1 MRPRSVTVITT
12 ILLVAAL
19 APTVAADVDPQLS
32 TPISELQAT
41 TSDPAVY
48 EITIRNNGDDD
59 MTYTLQTQQ
68 GTGCGGFTSTVDSPS
83 GSVNS
88 NGEELVDLTVQVDDT
103 AAGECETTLTITA
116 TGGTPPTP
124 QSDSLTVTTTAEDG
138 GLYSVVLTTDDLTK
152 EYDLEGDTID
162 WIVNVENNG
171 DQQAT
176 IQLAVENDSGCDSD
190 DDSVSATVNPAT
202 VSLNSGDN
210 EDVDFVITL
219 DDEGETDAGDHCFIL
234 RATVNNDPSPDQAE
248 DNLTLTGI
256 VPEIRSCEETLD
268 WTFVNLQPGQTSTEN
283 NLEVTNTGNTAWT
296 ASVQAQSSGG
306 EDISGWVS
314 FDSPTSKLLAE
325 PGNNGDSF
333 TFGFDITPDSSVESG
348 SSVDIRIMAKA
359 GSSVGCEA
367 IVTVKVGQIHAGDIS
382 LNTGTISNV
391 EPGSQPQVTISLE
404 NTGNGA
410 DTFTLNTDPLPPG
423 WSVSFSPPS
432 HSLNAA
438 QTSNNEATSTAVI
451 TVPDDAL
458 AGSTSIKF
466 KISGGGGPDSLD
478 SATLTVNVN
487 QRHEVELEFTST
499 SQNGRTDQIVRFPF
513 VVTNHGNVEDTIK
526 LQVCDPG
533 DQTGCNAPEWGA
545 SYSDPNGN
553 GINQVSLEPGQSRNL
568 YLDVNVEGEEN
579 ADSARILARAA
590 VFGADADAKETV
602 TVTVSN
608 YNYSFEISPLE
619 PGIMPDQIDLTLP
632 PGGETTV
639 SFYVDNTGDYPAGD
653 NLEVEITGLEALVI
667 RTVSIQGN
675 TITAPVP
682 VGAGERIQVDV
693 RLEVVQGSA
702 NGLNGLMQISTF
714 STLNPNEASTID
726 IAVEIRTIHDL
737 RITME
742 EATKQTTTY
751 PDKGEY
757 TFFVTNNGNVVE
769 DVVVIPT
776 ESLRGWSVD
785 ILPDNFDL
793 EPGQTMEIRVNTL
806 PPADLISDDEYR
818 FTIVVQPKGLP
829 AAGQPLD
836 LVTVTNLPAG
846 FLSLSDTTE
855 QILIISLIGIGVL
868 TITVLAF
875 RSRRENQRILEAL
888 SDERKL

>member
-1 MRPRSVTVITT
+1 MRPRSVTAVAT
-12 ILLVAAL
+12 LLLLAAI

-32 TPISELQAT
+32 TPTLELQAT

-48 EITIRNNGDDD
+48 KITIRNNGDDD
-59 MTYTLQTQQ
+59 MTYSLQTQQ
-68 GTGCGGFTSTVDSPS
+68 GAGCSGFTSSVDSPT

-88 NGEELVDLTVQVDDT
+88 NDEELVDLEVQVNDQ
-103 AAGECETTLTITA
+103 ASGECETTLTITA
-116 TGGTPPTP
+116 TGGTNPTP

-152 EYDLEGDTID
+152 EYDLDGDTID
-162 WIVNVENNG
+162 WVVNVENNG

-176 IQLAVENDSGCDSD
+176 VQLEVENDSGCDSD
-190 DDSVSATVNPAT
+190 DDSVSAAVDPAT
-202 VSLNSGDN
+202 VTLNSGSN
-210 EDVDFVITL
+210 QDVDFAITL
-219 DDEGETDAGDHCFIL
+219 DDEGETEAGDHCFIL
-234 RATVNNDPSPDQAE
+234 RATVSNDPSQTAE
-248 DNLTLTGI
+248 DNLTLTGV

-268 WTFVNLQPGQTSTEN
+268 WTFVNLQPGQTSTQN
-283 NLEVTNTGNTAWT
+283 NLVVRNTGNTAWT
-296 ASVQAQSSGG
+296 AAVQAQSSGG
-306 EDISGWVS
+306 QDITGWVS

-333 TFGFDITPDSSVESG
+333 SFGFDITPDSSVESG

-359 GSSVGCEA
+359 GSSIGCEA
-367 IVTVKVGQIHAGDIS
+367 IVTVRVGQIHDADMS

-391 EPGSQPQVTISLE
+391 EPGSQPQVTIFLE

-438 QTSNNEATSTAVI
+438 QTSNNDATSTAVI

-458 AGSTSIKF
+458 AGSTSIIF
-466 KISGGGGPDSLD
+466 KVSGDGGPETLD
-478 SATLTVNVN
+478 SVSLTINVN
-487 QRHEVELEFTST
+487 QRHEVDLEFTST

-513 VVTNHGNVEDTIK
+513 VVTNLGNVEDTIK
-526 LQVCDPG
+526 LQACDPD
-533 DQTGCNAPEWGA
+533 DQTGCNPPEWSA
-545 SYSDPNGN
+545 SYSDSNGN
-553 GINQVSLEPGQSRNL
+553 GVNQVSLGPGQSRSL
-568 YLDVNVEGEEN
+568 YLDVNVQGEEN

-590 VFGADADAKETV
+590 VFGANADADEIV

-619 PGIMPDQIDLTLP
+619 PGLMPDQIDLTMP

-653 NLEVEITGLEALVI
+653 DLEIEILGLEALVI
-667 RTVSIQGN
+667 RTVTIQGN
-675 TITAPVP
+675 SITAPVP

-702 NGLNGLMQISTF
+702 NGLNGLMQINAF
-714 STLNPNEASTID
+714 STLNPNEVSSID

-742 EATKQTTTY
+742 EPTKQTTTY

-757 TFFVTNNGNVVE
+757 TFFVTNHGNVVE

-785 ILPDNFDL
+785 ILPDDFEL
-793 EPGQTMEIRVNTL
+793 EPGQTMEIKVNTL
-806 PPADLISDDEYR
+806 PPANLISDDEYR

-829 AAGQPLD
+829 AAGEPLD
-836 LVTVTNLPAG
+836 LITETNLPAG

-855 QILIISLIGIGVL
+855 QILIVSVIGIGVL
-868 TITVLAF
+868 TIVILTF

-888 SDERKL
+888 GDERGL

>member
-1 MRPRSVTVITT
+1 MRPRSVTAVAT
-12 ILLVAAL
+12 LLLLAAI

-32 TPISELQAT
+32 TPTLELQAT

-48 EITIRNNGDDD
+48 KITVRNNGDDD
-59 MTYTLQTQQ
+59 MTYSLQTQQ
-68 GTGCGGFTSTVDSPS
+68 GAGCSGFTSSVDSPT

-88 NGEELVDLTVQVDDT
+88 NDEEIVDLEVQVNDQ
-103 AAGECETTLTITA
+103 ASGECETTLTITA
-116 TGGTPPTP
+116 TGGTNPTP

-152 EYDLEGDTID
+152 EYDLDGDTID
-162 WIVNVENNG
+162 WVVNVENNG

-176 IQLAVENDSGCDSD
+176 VQLEVENDSGCDSD
-190 DDSVSATVNPAT
+190 DDSVSAAVDPAT
-202 VSLNSGDN
+202 VTLNSGSN
-210 EDVDFVITL
+210 QDVDFAITL
-219 DDEGETDAGDHCFIL
+219 DDEGETEAGDHCFIL
-234 RATVNNDPSPDQAE
+234 RATVTNDPSQTAE

-268 WTFVNLQPGQTSTEN
+268 WTFVNLQPGQTSTQN
-283 NLEVTNTGNTAWT
+283 NLVVRNTGNTAWT
-296 ASVQAQSSGG
+296 AAVQAQSSGG
-306 EDISGWVS
+306 QDITGWVS

-333 TFGFDITPDSSVESG
+333 SFGFDITPDSSVESG

-359 GSSVGCEA
+359 GSSIGCEA
-367 IVTVKVGQIHAGDIS
+367 IVTVRVGQIHDADMS

-391 EPGSQPQVTISLE
+391 EPGSQPQVTIFLE

-438 QTSNNEATSTAVI
+438 QTSNNDATSTAVI

-458 AGSTSIKF
+458 AGSTSIIF
-466 KISGGGGPDSLD
+466 KVSGDGGPETLD
-478 SATLTVNVN
+478 SVSLTINVN
-487 QRHEVELEFTST
+487 QRHEVDLEFTST

-513 VVTNHGNVEDTIK
+513 VVTNLGNVEDTIK
-526 LQVCDPG
+526 LQACDPD
-533 DQTGCNAPEWGA
+533 DQTGCNPPEWSA
-545 SYSDPNGN
+545 SYSDSNGN
-553 GINQVSLEPGQSRNL
+553 GVNQVSLGPGQSRSL
-568 YLDVNVEGEEN
+568 YLDVNVQGEEN

-590 VFGADADAKETV
+590 VFGANADADETV

-619 PGIMPDQIDLTLP
+619 PGLMPDQIDLTMP

-653 NLEVEITGLEALVI
+653 DLEIEILGLEALVI
-667 RTVSIQGN
+667 RTVTTQGN
-675 TITAPVP
+675 SITAPVP

-702 NGLNGLMQISTF
+702 NGLNGLMQINAF
-714 STLNPNEASTID
+714 STLNPNEVSSID

-742 EATKQTTTY
+742 EPTKQTTTY

-757 TFFVTNNGNVVE
+757 TFFVTNHGNVVE

-785 ILPDNFDL
+785 ILPDDFEL
-793 EPGQTMEIRVNTL
+793 EPGQTMEIKVNTL
-806 PPADLISDDEYR
+806 PPANLISDDEYR

-829 AAGQPLD
+829 AAGEPLD
-836 LVTVTNLPAG
+836 LITETNLPAG

-855 QILIISLIGIGVL
+855 QILIVSVIGIGVL
-868 TITVLAF
+868 TIAILTF

-888 SDERKL
+888 GDERGL

>member
-1 MRPRSVTVITT
+1 MRPRSVTAVAT
-12 ILLVAAL
+12 LLLLAAI

-32 TPISELQAT
+32 TPTLELQAT

-48 EITIRNNGDDD
+48 KITVRNNGDDD
-59 MTYTLQTQQ
+59 MTYSLQTQQ
-68 GTGCGGFTSTVDSPS
+68 GAGCSGFTSSVDSPT

-88 NGEELVDLTVQVDDT
+88 NDEELVDLEVQVNDQ
-103 AAGECETTLTITA
+103 ASGECETTLTITA
-116 TGGTPPTP
+116 TGGTNPTP

-152 EYDLEGDTID
+152 EYDLDGDTID
-162 WIVNVENNG
+162 WVVNVENNG

-176 IQLAVENDSGCDSD
+176 VQLEVENDSGCDSD
-190 DDSVSATVNPAT
+190 DDSVSAAVDPAT
-202 VSLNSGDN
+202 VTLNSGSN
-210 EDVDFVITL
+210 QDVDFAITL
-219 DDEGETDAGDHCFIL
+219 DDEGETEAGDHCFIL
-234 RATVNNDPSPDQAE
+234 RATVSNDPSQTAE
-248 DNLTLTGI
+248 DNLTLTGV

-268 WTFVNLQPGQTSTEN
+268 WTFVNLQPGQTSTQN
-283 NLEVTNTGNTAWT
+283 NLVVRNTGNTAWT
-296 ASVQAQSSGG
+296 AAVQAQSSGG
-306 EDISGWVS
+306 QDITGWVS

-333 TFGFDITPDSSVESG
+333 SFGFDITPDSSVESG

-359 GSSVGCEA
+359 GSSIGCEA
-367 IVTVKVGQIHAGDIS
+367 IVTVRVGQIHDADMS

-391 EPGSQPQVTISLE
+391 EPGSQPQVTIFLE

-438 QTSNNEATSTAVI
+438 QTSNNDATSTAVI

-458 AGSTSIKF
+458 AGSTSIIF
-466 KISGGGGPDSLD
+466 KVSGDGGPETLD
-478 SATLTVNVN
+478 SVSLTINVN
-487 QRHEVELEFTST
+487 QRHEVDLEFTST

-513 VVTNHGNVEDTIK
+513 VVSNLGNVEDTIK
-526 LQVCDPG
+526 LQACDPD
-533 DQTGCNAPEWGA
+533 DQTGCNPPEWSA
-545 SYSDPNGN
+545 SYSDSNGN
-553 GINQVSLEPGQSRNL
+553 GVNQVSLGPGQSRSL
-568 YLDVNVEGEEN
+568 YLDVNVQGEEN

-590 VFGADADAKETV
+590 VFGANADADETV

-619 PGIMPDQIDLTLP
+619 PGLMPDQIDLTMP

-653 NLEVEITGLEALVI
+653 DLEIEILGLEALVI
-667 RTVSIQGN
+667 RTVTTQGN
-675 TITAPVP
+675 SITAPVP

-702 NGLNGLMQISTF
+702 NGLNGLMQINAF
-714 STLNPNEASTID
+714 STLNPNEVSSID

-742 EATKQTTTY
+742 EPTKQTTTY

-757 TFFVTNNGNVVE
+757 TFFVTNHGNVVE

-785 ILPDNFDL
+785 ILPDDFEL
-793 EPGQTMEIRVNTL
+793 EPGQTMEIKVNTL
-806 PPADLISDDEYR
+806 PPANLISDDEYR

-829 AAGQPLD
+829 AAGEPLD
-836 LVTVTNLPAG
+836 LITETNLPAG
-846 FLSLSDTTE
+846 FLSLSDTAE
-855 QILIISLIGIGVL
+855 QILIVSVIGIGVL
-868 TITVLAF
+868 TIAILTF

-888 SDERKL
+888 GDERGL

>member
-1 MRPRSVTVITT
+1 MRPRSVTAVAT
-12 ILLVAAL
+12 LLLLAAI

-32 TPISELQAT
+32 TPTLELQAT

-48 EITIRNNGDDD
+48 KITIRNNGDDD
-59 MTYTLQTQQ
+59 MTYSLQTQQ
-68 GTGCGGFTSTVDSPS
+68 GAGCSGFTSSVDSPT

-88 NGEELVDLTVQVDDT
+88 NDEELVDLEVQVNDQ
-103 AAGECETTLTITA
+103 ASGECETTLTITA
-116 TGGTPPTP
+116 TGGTNPTP

-152 EYDLEGDTID
+152 EYDLDGDTID
-162 WIVNVENNG
+162 WVVNVENNG

-176 IQLAVENDSGCDSD
+176 VQLEVENDSGCDSD
-190 DDSVSATVNPAT
+190 DDSVSAAVDPAT
-202 VSLNSGDN
+202 VTLNSGSN
-210 EDVDFVITL
+210 QDVDFAITL
-219 DDEGETDAGDHCFIL
+219 DDEGETEAGDHCFIL
-234 RATVNNDPSPDQAE
+234 RATVSNDPSQTAE
-248 DNLTLTGI
+248 DNLTLTGV

-268 WTFVNLQPGQTSTEN
+268 WTFVNLQPGQTSTQN
-283 NLEVTNTGNTAWT
+283 NLVVRNTGNTAWT
-296 ASVQAQSSGG
+296 AAVQAQSSGG
-306 EDISGWVS
+306 QDITGWVS

-333 TFGFDITPDSSVESG
+333 SFGFDITPDSSVESG

-359 GSSVGCEA
+359 GSSIGCEA
-367 IVTVKVGQIHAGDIS
+367 IVTVRVGQIHDADMS

-391 EPGSQPQVTISLE
+391 EPGSQPQVTIFLE

-438 QTSNNEATSTAVI
+438 QTSNNDATSTVVI

-458 AGSTSIKF
+458 AGSTSIIF
-466 KISGGGGPDSLD
+466 KVSGDGGPETLD
-478 SATLTVNVN
+478 SVSLTINVN
-487 QRHEVELEFTST
+487 QRHEVDLEFTST

-513 VVTNHGNVEDTIK
+513 VVTNLGNVEDTIK
-526 LQVCDPG
+526 LQACDPD
-533 DQTGCNAPEWGA
+533 DQTGCNPPEWSA
-545 SYSDPNGN
+545 SYSDSNGN
-553 GINQVSLEPGQSRNL
+553 GVNQVSLGPGQSRSL
-568 YLDVNVEGEEN
+568 YLDVNVQGEEN

-590 VFGADADAKETV
+590 VFGANADADETV

-619 PGIMPDQIDLTLP
+619 PGLMPDQIDLTMP

-653 NLEVEITGLEALVI
+653 DLEIEILGLEALVI
-667 RTVSIQGN
+667 RTVTIQGN
-675 TITAPVP
+675 SITAPVP

-702 NGLNGLMQISTF
+702 NGLNGLMQINAF
-714 STLNPNEASTID
+714 STLNPNEVSSID

-742 EATKQTTTY
+742 EPTKQTTTY

-757 TFFVTNNGNVVE
+757 TFFVTNHGNVVE

-785 ILPDNFDL
+785 ILPDDFEL
-793 EPGQTMEIRVNTL
+793 EPGQTMEIKVNTL
-806 PPADLISDDEYR
+806 PPANLISDDEYR

-829 AAGQPLD
+829 AAGEPLD
-836 LVTVTNLPAG
+836 LITETNLPAG
-846 FLSLSDTTE
+846 FLSLSDTAE
-855 QILIISLIGIGVL
+855 QILIVSVIGIGVL
-868 TITVLAF
+868 TIAILTF

-888 SDERKL
+888 GDERGL

>member
-1 MRPRSVTVITT
+1 MRPRSVTAVAT
-12 ILLVAAL
+12 LLLLAAI

-32 TPISELQAT
+32 TPTLELQAT

-48 EITIRNNGDDD
+48 KITIRNNGDDD
-59 MTYTLQTQQ
+59 MTYSLQTQQ
-68 GTGCGGFTSTVDSPS
+68 GAGCSGFTSSVDSPT

-88 NGEELVDLTVQVDDT
+88 NDEELVDLEVQVNDQ
-103 AAGECETTLTITA
+103 ASGECETTLTITA
-116 TGGTPPTP
+116 TGGTNPTP

-152 EYDLEGDTID
+152 EYDLDGDTID
-162 WIVNVENNG
+162 WVVNVENNG

-176 IQLAVENDSGCDSD
+176 VQLEVENDSGCDSD
-190 DDSVSATVNPAT
+190 DDSVSAAVDPAT
-202 VSLNSGDN
+202 VTLNSGSN
-210 EDVDFVITL
+210 QDVDFAITL
-219 DDEGETDAGDHCFIL
+219 DDEGETEAGDHCFIL
-234 RATVNNDPSPDQAE
+234 RATVSNDPSQTAE
-248 DNLTLTGI
+248 DNLTLTGV

-268 WTFVNLQPGQTSTEN
+268 WTFVNLQPGQTSTQN
-283 NLEVTNTGNTAWT
+283 NLVVRNTGNTAWT
-296 ASVQAQSSGG
+296 AAVQAQSSGG
-306 EDISGWVS
+306 QDITGWVS

-333 TFGFDITPDSSVESG
+333 SFGFDITPDSSVESG

-359 GSSVGCEA
+359 GSSIGCEA
-367 IVTVKVGQIHAGDIS
+367 IVTVRVGQIHDADMS

-391 EPGSQPQVTISLE
+391 EPGSQPQVTIFLE

-410 DTFTLNTDPLPPG
+410 DTFTLNTDPLPSG

-438 QTSNNEATSTAVI
+438 QTSNNDATSTAVI

-458 AGSTSIKF
+458 AGSTSIIF
-466 KISGGGGPDSLD
+466 KVSGDGGPETLD
-478 SATLTVNVN
+478 SVSLTINVN
-487 QRHEVELEFTST
+487 QRHEVDLEFTST

-513 VVTNHGNVEDTIK
+513 VVTNLGNVEDTIK
-526 LQVCDPG
+526 LQACDPD
-533 DQTGCNAPEWGA
+533 DQTGCNPPEWSA
-545 SYSDPNGN
+545 SYSDSNGN
-553 GINQVSLEPGQSRNL
+553 GVNQVSLGPGQSRSL
-568 YLDVNVEGEEN
+568 YLDVNVQGEEN

-590 VFGADADAKETV
+590 VFGANADADETV

-619 PGIMPDQIDLTLP
+619 PGLMPDQIDLTMP

-653 NLEVEITGLEALVI
+653 DLEIEILGLEALVI
-667 RTVSIQGN
+667 RTVTIQGN
-675 TITAPVP
+675 SITAPVP

-702 NGLNGLMQISTF
+702 NGLNGLMQINAF
-714 STLNPNEASTID
+714 STLNPNEVSSID

-742 EATKQTTTY
+742 EPTKQTTTY

-757 TFFVTNNGNVVE
+757 TFFVTNHGNVVE

-785 ILPDNFDL
+785 ILPDDFEL
-793 EPGQTMEIRVNTL
+793 EPGQTMEIKVNTL
-806 PPADLISDDEYR
+806 PPANLISDDEYR

-829 AAGQPLD
+829 AAGEPLD
-836 LVTVTNLPAG
+836 LITETNLPAG
-846 FLSLSDTTE
+846 FLSLSDTAE
-855 QILIISLIGIGVL
+855 QILIVSVIGIGVL
-868 TITVLAF
+868 TIAILTF

-888 SDERKL
+888 GDERRL

>member
-1 MRPRSVTVITT
+1 MRPRSVTAVAT
-12 ILLVAAL
+12 LLLLAAI

-32 TPISELQAT
+32 TPTLELQAT

-48 EITIRNNGDDD
+48 KITIRNNGDDD
-59 MTYTLQTQQ
+59 MTYSLQTQQ
-68 GTGCGGFTSTVDSPS
+68 GAGCSGFTSSVDSPT

-88 NGEELVDLTVQVDDT
+88 NDEELVDLEVQVNDQ
-103 AAGECETTLTITA
+103 ASGECETTLTITA
-116 TGGTPPTP
+116 TGGTNPTP

-152 EYDLEGDTID
+152 EYDLDGDTID
-162 WIVNVENNG
+162 WVVNVENNG

-176 IQLAVENDSGCDSD
+176 VQLEVENDSGCDSD
-190 DDSVSATVNPAT
+190 DDSVSAAVDPAT
-202 VSLNSGDN
+202 VTLNSGSN
-210 EDVDFVITL
+210 QDVDFAITL
-219 DDEGETDAGDHCFIL
+219 DDEGETEAGDHCFIL
-234 RATVNNDPSPDQAE
+234 RATVSNDPSQTAE
-248 DNLTLTGI
+248 DNLTLTGV

-268 WTFVNLQPGQTSTEN
+268 WTFVNLQPGQTSTQN
-283 NLEVTNTGNTAWT
+283 NLVVRNTGNTAWT
-296 ASVQAQSSGG
+296 AAVQAQSSGG
-306 EDISGWVS
+306 QDITGWVS

-333 TFGFDITPDSSVESG
+333 SFGFDITPDSSVESG

-359 GSSVGCEA
+359 GSSIGCEA
-367 IVTVKVGQIHAGDIS
+367 IVTVRVGQIHDADMS

-391 EPGSQPQVTISLE
+391 EPGSQPQVTIFLE

-438 QTSNNEATSTAVI
+438 QTSNNDATSTAVI

-458 AGSTSIKF
+458 AGSTSIIF
-466 KISGGGGPDSLD
+466 KVSGDGGPETLD
-478 SATLTVNVN
+478 SVSLTINVN
-487 QRHEVELEFTST
+487 QRHEVDLEFTST

-513 VVTNHGNVEDTIK
+513 VVTNLGNVEDTIK
-526 LQVCDPG
+526 LQACDPD
-533 DQTGCNAPEWGA
+533 DQTGCNPPEWSA
-545 SYSDPNGN
+545 SYSDSNGN
-553 GINQVSLEPGQSRNL
+553 GVNQVSLGPGQSRSL
-568 YLDVNVEGEEN
+568 YLDVNVQGEEN

-590 VFGADADAKETV
+590 VFGANADADETV

-619 PGIMPDQIDLTLP
+619 PGLMPDQIDLTMP

-653 NLEVEITGLEALVI
+653 DLEIEILGLEALVI
-667 RTVSIQGN
+667 RTVTIQGN
-675 TITAPVP
+675 SITAPVP

-702 NGLNGLMQISTF
+702 NGLNGLMQINAF
-714 STLNPNEASTID
+714 STLNPNEVSSID

-742 EATKQTTTY
+742 EPTKQTTTD

-757 TFFVTNNGNVVE
+757 TFFVTNHGNVVE

-785 ILPDNFDL
+785 ILPDDFEL
-793 EPGQTMEIRVNTL
+793 EPGQTMEIKVNTL
-806 PPADLISDDEYR
+806 PPANLISDDEYR

-829 AAGQPLD
+829 AAGEPLD
-836 LVTVTNLPAG
+836 LITETNLPAG
-846 FLSLSDTTE
+846 FLSLSDTAE
-855 QILIISLIGIGVL
+855 QILIVSVIGIGVL
-868 TITVLAF
+868 TIAILTF

-888 SDERKL
+888 GDERGL

>member
-1 MRPRSVTVITT
+1 MRPRSVTAVAT
-12 ILLVAAL
+12 LLLLAAI

-32 TPISELQAT
+32 TPTLELQAT

-48 EITIRNNGDDD
+48 KITIRNNGDDD
-59 MTYTLQTQQ
+59 MTYSLQTQQ
-68 GTGCGGFTSTVDSPS
+68 GAGCSGFTSSVDSPT

-88 NGEELVDLTVQVDDT
+88 NDEELVDLEVQVNDQ
-103 AAGECETTLTITA
+103 ASGECETTLTITA
-116 TGGTPPTP
+116 TGGTNPTP

-152 EYDLEGDTID
+152 EYDLDGDTID
-162 WIVNVENNG
+162 WVVNVENNG

-176 IQLAVENDSGCDSD
+176 VQLEVENDSGCDSD
-190 DDSVSATVNPAT
+190 DDSVSAAVDPAT
-202 VSLNSGDN
+202 VTLNSGSN
-210 EDVDFVITL
+210 QDVDFAITL
-219 DDEGETDAGDHCFIL
+219 DDEGETEAGDHCFIL
-234 RATVNNDPSPDQAE
+234 RATVSNDPSQTAE
-248 DNLTLTGI
+248 DNLTLTGV

-268 WTFVNLQPGQTSTEN
+268 WTFVNLQPGQTSTQN
-283 NLEVTNTGNTAWT
+283 NLVVRNTGNTAWT
-296 ASVQAQSSGG
+296 AAVQAQSSGG
-306 EDISGWVS
+306 QDITGWVS

-333 TFGFDITPDSSVESG
+333 SFGFDITPDSSVESG

-359 GSSVGCEA
+359 GSSIGCEA
-367 IVTVKVGQIHAGDIS
+367 IVTVRVGQIHDADMS

-391 EPGSQPQVTISLE
+391 EPGSQPQVTIFLE

-438 QTSNNEATSTAVI
+438 QTSNNDATSTAVI

-458 AGSTSIKF
+458 AGSTSIIF
-466 KISGGGGPDSLD
+466 KVSGDGGPETLD
-478 SATLTVNVN
+478 SVSLTINVN
-487 QRHEVELEFTST
+487 QRHEVDLEFTST

-513 VVTNHGNVEDTIK
+513 VVTNLGNVEDTIK
-526 LQVCDPG
+526 LQACDPD
-533 DQTGCNAPEWGA
+533 DQTGCNPPEWSA
-545 SYSDPNGN
+545 SYSDSNGN
-553 GINQVSLEPGQSRNL
+553 GVNQVSLGPGQSRSL
-568 YLDVNVEGEEN
+568 YLDVNVQGEEN

-590 VFGADADAKETV
+590 VFGANADADETV

-619 PGIMPDQIDLTLP
+619 PGLMPDQIDLTMP

-653 NLEVEITGLEALVI
+653 DLEIEILGLEALVI
-667 RTVSIQGN
+667 RTVTIQGN
-675 TITAPVP
+675 SITAPVP

-702 NGLNGLMQISTF
+702 NGLNGLMQINAF
-714 STLNPNEASTID
+714 STLNPNEVSSID
-726 IAVEIRTIHDL
+726 VAVEIRTIHDL

-742 EATKQTTTY
+742 EPTKQTTTY

-757 TFFVTNNGNVVE
+757 TFFVTNHGNVVE

-785 ILPDNFDL
+785 ILPDDFEL
-793 EPGQTMEIRVNTL
+793 EPGQTMEIKVNTL
-806 PPADLISDDEYR
+806 PPANLISDDEYR

-829 AAGQPLD
+829 AAGEPLD
-836 LVTVTNLPAG
+836 LITETNLPAG
-846 FLSLSDTTE
+846 FLSLSDTAE
-855 QILIISLIGIGVL
+855 QILIVSVIGIGVL
-868 TITVLAF
+868 TIAILTF

-888 SDERKL
+888 GDERGL

>member
-1 MRPRSVTVITT
+1 MRPRSVTAVAT
-12 ILLVAAL
+12 LLLLAAI

-32 TPISELQAT
+32 TPTLELQAT

-48 EITIRNNGDDD
+48 KITIRNNGDDD
-59 MTYTLQTQQ
+59 MTYSLQTQQ
-68 GTGCGGFTSTVDSPS
+68 GAGCSGFTSSVDSPT

-88 NGEELVDLTVQVDDT
+88 NDEELVDLEVQVNDQ
-103 AAGECETTLTITA
+103 ASGECETTLTITA
-116 TGGTPPTP
+116 TGGTNPTP

-152 EYDLEGDTID
+152 EYDLDGDTID
-162 WIVNVENNG
+162 WVVNVENNG

-176 IQLAVENDSGCDSD
+176 VQLEVENDSGCDSD
-190 DDSVSATVNPAT
+190 DDSVSAAVDPAT
-202 VSLNSGDN
+202 VTLNSGSN
-210 EDVDFVITL
+210 QDVDFAITL
-219 DDEGETDAGDHCFIL
+219 DDEGETEAGDHCFIL
-234 RATVNNDPSPDQAE
+234 RATVSNDPSQTAE
-248 DNLTLTGI
+248 DNLTLTGV

-268 WTFVNLQPGQTSTEN
+268 WTFVNLQPGQTSTQN
-283 NLEVTNTGNTAWT
+283 NLVVRNTGNTAWT
-296 ASVQAQSSGG
+296 AAVQAQSSGG
-306 EDISGWVS
+306 QDITGWVS

-333 TFGFDITPDSSVESG
+333 SFGFDITPDSSVESG

-359 GSSVGCEA
+359 GSSIGCEA
-367 IVTVKVGQIHAGDIS
+367 IVTVRVGQIHDADMS

-391 EPGSQPQVTISLE
+391 EPGSQPQVTIFLE

-438 QTSNNEATSTAVI
+438 QTSNNDATSTAVI

-458 AGSTSIKF
+458 AGSTSIIF
-466 KISGGGGPDSLD
+466 KVSGDGGPETLD
-478 SATLTVNVN
+478 SVSLTINVN
-487 QRHEVELEFTST
+487 QRHEVDLEFTST

-513 VVTNHGNVEDTIK
+513 VVTNLGNVEDTIK
-526 LQVCDPG
+526 LQACDPD
-533 DQTGCNAPEWGA
+533 DQTGCNPPEWSA
-545 SYSDPNGN
+545 SYSDSNGN
-553 GINQVSLEPGQSRNL
+553 GVNQVSLGPGQSRSL
-568 YLDVNVEGEEN
+568 YLDVNVQGEEN

-590 VFGADADAKETV
+590 VFGANADADETL

-619 PGIMPDQIDLTLP
+619 PGLMPDQIDLTMP

-653 NLEVEITGLEALVI
+653 DLEIEILGLEALVI
-667 RTVSIQGN
+667 RTVTIQGN
-675 TITAPVP
+675 SITAPVP

-702 NGLNGLMQISTF
+702 NGLNGLMQINAF
-714 STLNPNEASTID
+714 STLNPNEVSSID
-726 IAVEIRTIHDL
+726 VAVEIRTIHDL

-742 EATKQTTTY
+742 EPTKQTTTY

-757 TFFVTNNGNVVE
+757 TFFVTNHGNVVE

-785 ILPDNFDL
+785 ILPDDFEL
-793 EPGQTMEIRVNTL
+793 EPGQTMEIKVNTL
-806 PPADLISDDEYR
+806 PPANLISDDEYR

-829 AAGQPLD
+829 AAGEPLD
-836 LVTVTNLPAG
+836 LITETNLPAG
-846 FLSLSDTTE
+846 FLSLSDTAE
-855 QILIISLIGIGVL
+855 QILIVSVIGIGVL
-868 TITVLAF
+868 TIAILTF

-888 SDERKL
+888 GDERGL

>member
-1 MRPRSVTVITT
+1 MRPRSVTAVAT
-12 ILLVAAL
+12 LLLLAAI

-32 TPISELQAT
+32 TPTLELQAT

-48 EITIRNNGDDD
+48 KITIRNNGDDD
-59 MTYTLQTQQ
+59 MTYSLQTQQ
-68 GTGCGGFTSTVDSPS
+68 GAGCSGFTSSVDSPT

-88 NGEELVDLTVQVDDT
+88 NDEELVDLEVQVNDQ
-103 AAGECETTLTITA
+103 ASGECETTLTITA
-116 TGGTPPTP
+116 TGGTNPTP

-152 EYDLEGDTID
+152 EYDLDGDTID
-162 WIVNVENNG
+162 WVVNVENNG

-176 IQLAVENDSGCDSD
+176 VQLEVENDSGCDSD
-190 DDSVSATVNPAT
+190 DDSVSAAVDPAT
-202 VSLNSGDN
+202 VTLNSGSN
-210 EDVDFVITL
+210 QDVDFAITL
-219 DDEGETDAGDHCFIL
+219 DDEGETEAGDHCFIL
-234 RATVNNDPSPDQAE
+234 RATVSNDPSQTAE
-248 DNLTLTGI
+248 DNLTLTGV

-268 WTFVNLQPGQTSTEN
+268 WTFVNLQPGQTSTQN
-283 NLEVTNTGNTAWT
+283 NLVVRNTGNTAWT
-296 ASVQAQSSGG
+296 AAVQAQSSGG
-306 EDISGWVS
+306 QDITGWVS

-333 TFGFDITPDSSVESG
+333 SFGFDITPDSSVESG

-359 GSSVGCEA
+359 GSSIGCEA
-367 IVTVKVGQIHAGDIS
+367 IVTVRVGQIHDADMS

-391 EPGSQPQVTISLE
+391 EPGSQPQVTIFLE

-438 QTSNNEATSTAVI
+438 QTSNNDATSTAVI

-458 AGSTSIKF
+458 AGSTSIIF
-466 KISGGGGPDSLD
+466 KVSGDGGPETLD
-478 SATLTVNVN
+478 SVSLTINVN
-487 QRHEVELEFTST
+487 QRHEVDLEFTST

-513 VVTNHGNVEDTIK
+513 VVTNLGNVEDTIK
-526 LQVCDPG
+526 LQACDPD
-533 DQTGCNAPEWGA
+533 DQTGCNPPEWSA
-545 SYSDPNGN
+545 SYSDSNGN
-553 GINQVSLEPGQSRNL
+553 GVNQVSLGPGQSRSL
-568 YLDVNVEGEEN
+568 YLDVNVQGEEN

-590 VFGADADAKETV
+590 VFGANADADETV

-619 PGIMPDQIDLTLP
+619 PGLMPDQIDLTMP

-653 NLEVEITGLEALVI
+653 DLEIEILGLEALVI
-667 RTVSIQGN
+667 RTVTIQGN
-675 TITAPVP
+675 SITAPVP

-702 NGLNGLMQISTF
+702 NGLNGLMQINAF
-714 STLNPNEASTID
+714 STLNPNEVSSID

-742 EATKQTTTY
+742 EPTKQTTTY

-757 TFFVTNNGNVVE
+757 TFFVTNHGNVVE

-785 ILPDNFDL
+785 ILPDDFEL
-793 EPGQTMEIRVNTL
+793 EPGQTMEIKVNTL
-806 PPADLISDDEYR
+806 PPANLISDDEYR

-829 AAGQPLD
+829 AAGEPLD
-836 LVTVTNLPAG
+836 LITETNLPAG
-846 FLSLSDTTE
+846 FLSLSDTAE
-855 QILIISLIGIGVL
+855 QILIVSVIGIGVL
-868 TITVLAF
+868 TIAILTF

-888 SDERKL
+888 GDERGL

>member
-1 MRPRSVTVITT
+1 MRPRSVTAVAT
-12 ILLVAAL
+12 LLLLASI

-32 TPISELQAT
+32 TPTLELQAT

-48 EITIRNNGDDD
+48 KITIRNNGDDD
-59 MTYTLQTQQ
+59 MTYSLQTQQ
-68 GTGCGGFTSTVDSPS
+68 GAGCSGFTSSVDSPT

-88 NGEELVDLTVQVDDT
+88 NDEELVDLEVQVNDQ
-103 AAGECETTLTITA
+103 ASGECETTLTITA
-116 TGGTPPTP
+116 TGGTNPTP

-152 EYDLEGDTID
+152 EYDLDGDTID
-162 WIVNVENNG
+162 WVVNVENNG

-176 IQLAVENDSGCDSD
+176 VQLEVENDSGCDSD
-190 DDSVSATVNPAT
+190 DDSVSAAVDPAT
-202 VSLNSGDN
+202 VTLNSGSN
-210 EDVDFVITL
+210 QDVDFAITL
-219 DDEGETDAGDHCFIL
+219 DDEGETEAGDHCFIL
-234 RATVNNDPSPDQAE
+234 RATVSNDPSQTAE
-248 DNLTLTGI
+248 DNLTLTGV

-268 WTFVNLQPGQTSTEN
+268 WTFVNLQPGQTSTQN
-283 NLEVTNTGNTAWT
+283 NLVVRNTGNTAWT
-296 ASVQAQSSGG
+296 AAVQAQSSGG
-306 EDISGWVS
+306 QDITGWVS

-333 TFGFDITPDSSVESG
+333 SFGFDITPDSSVESG

-359 GSSVGCEA
+359 GSSIGCEA
-367 IVTVKVGQIHAGDIS
+367 IVTVRVGQIHDADMS

-391 EPGSQPQVTISLE
+391 EPGSQPQVTIFLE

-438 QTSNNEATSTAVI
+438 QTSNNDATSTAVI

-458 AGSTSIKF
+458 AGSTSIVF
-466 KISGGGGPDSLD
+466 KVSGDGGPETLD
-478 SATLTVNVN
+478 SVSLTINVN
-487 QRHEVELEFTST
+487 QRHEVDLEFTST

-513 VVTNHGNVEDTIK
+513 VVTNLGNVEDTIK
-526 LQVCDPG
+526 LQACDPD
-533 DQTGCNAPEWGA
+533 DQTGCNPPEWSA
-545 SYSDPNGN
+545 SYSDSNGN
-553 GINQVSLEPGQSRNL
+553 GVNQVSLGPGQSRSL
-568 YLDVNVEGEEN
+568 YLDVNVQGEEN

-590 VFGADADAKETV
+590 VFGADADADETV

-619 PGIMPDQIDLTLP
+619 PGLMPDQIDLTMP

-653 NLEVEITGLEALVI
+653 DLEIEILGLEALVI
-667 RTVSIQGN
+667 RTVTIQGN
-675 TITAPVP
+675 SITAPVP

-702 NGLNGLMQISTF
+702 NGLNGLMQINAF
-714 STLNPNEASTID
+714 STLNPNEVSSID

-742 EATKQTTTY
+742 EPTKQTTTY

-757 TFFVTNNGNVVE
+757 TFFVTNHGNVVE

-785 ILPDNFDL
+785 ILPDDFEL
-793 EPGQTMEIRVNTL
+793 EPGQTMEIKVNTL
-806 PPADLISDDEYR
+806 PPANLISDDEYR

-829 AAGQPLD
+829 AAGEPLD
-836 LVTVTNLPAG
+836 LITETNLPAG

-855 QILIISLIGIGVL
+855 QILIVSVIGIGVL
-868 TITVLAF
+868 TIAILTF

-888 SDERKL
+888 GDERGL

>member
-1 MRPRSVTVITT
+1 VRPRSVTAVAT
-12 ILLVAAL
+12 LLLLAAI

-32 TPISELQAT
+32 TPTLELQAT

-48 EITIRNNGDDD
+48 KITIRNNGDDD
-59 MTYTLQTQQ
+59 MTYSLQTQQ
-68 GTGCGGFTSTVDSPS
+68 GAGCSGFTSSVDSPT

-88 NGEELVDLTVQVDDT
+88 NDEELVDLEVQVNDQ
-103 AAGECETTLTITA
+103 ASGECETTLTITA
-116 TGGTPPTP
+116 TGGTNPTP

-152 EYDLEGDTID
+152 EYDLDGDTID
-162 WIVNVENNG
+162 WVVNVENNG

-176 IQLAVENDSGCDSD
+176 VQLEVENDSGCDSD
-190 DDSVSATVNPAT
+190 DDSVSAAVDPAT
-202 VSLNSGDN
+202 VTLNSGSN
-210 EDVDFVITL
+210 QDVDFAITL
-219 DDEGETDAGDHCFIL
+219 DDEGETEAGDHCFIL
-234 RATVNNDPSPDQAE
+234 RATVSNDPSQTAE
-248 DNLTLTGI
+248 DNLTLTGV

-268 WTFVNLQPGQTSTEN
+268 WTFVNLQPGQTSTQN
-283 NLEVTNTGNTAWT
+283 NLVVRNTGNTAWT
-296 ASVQAQSSGG
+296 AAVQAQSSGG
-306 EDISGWVS
+306 QDITGWVS

-333 TFGFDITPDSSVESG
+333 SFGFDITPDSSVESG

-359 GSSVGCEA
+359 GSSIGCEA
-367 IVTVKVGQIHAGDIS
+367 IVTVRVGQIHDADMS

-391 EPGSQPQVTISLE
+391 EPGSQPQVTIFLE

-438 QTSNNEATSTAVI
+438 QTSNNDATSTAVI

-458 AGSTSIKF
+458 AGSTSIIF
-466 KISGGGGPDSLD
+466 KVSGDGGPETLD
-478 SATLTVNVN
+478 SVSLTINVN
-487 QRHEVELEFTST
+487 QRHEVDLEFTST

-513 VVTNHGNVEDTIK
+513 VVTNLGNVEDAIK
-526 LQVCDPG
+526 LQACDPD
-533 DQTGCNAPEWGA
+533 DQTGCNPPEWSA
-545 SYSDPNGN
+545 SYSDSNGN
-553 GINQVSLEPGQSRNL
+553 GVNQVSLGPGQSRSL
-568 YLDVNVEGEEN
+568 YLDVNVQGEEN

-590 VFGADADAKETV
+590 VFGANADADEIV

-619 PGIMPDQIDLTLP
+619 PGLMPDQIDLTMP

-653 NLEVEITGLEALVI
+653 DLEIEILGLEALVI
-667 RTVSIQGN
+667 RTVTIQGN
-675 TITAPVP
+675 SITAPVP

-702 NGLNGLMQISTF
+702 NGLNGLMQINAF
-714 STLNPNEASTID
+714 STLNPNEVSSID

-742 EATKQTTTY
+742 EPTKQTTTY

-757 TFFVTNNGNVVE
+757 TFFVTNHGNVVE

-785 ILPDNFDL
+785 ILPDDFEL
-793 EPGQTMEIRVNTL
+793 EPGQTMEIKVNTL
-806 PPADLISDDEYR
+806 PPANLISDDEYR

-829 AAGQPLD
+829 AAGEPLD
-836 LVTVTNLPAG
+836 LITETNLPAG

-855 QILIISLIGIGVL
+855 QILIVSVIGIGVL
-868 TITVLAF
+868 TIAILTF

-888 SDERKL
+888 GDERGL

>member
-1 MRPRSVTVITT
+1 MRPRSVTAVAT
-12 ILLVAAL
+12 LLLLAAI

-32 TPISELQAT
+32 TPTLELQAT

-48 EITIRNNGDDD
+48 KITIRNNGDDD
-59 MTYTLQTQQ
+59 MTYSLQTQQ
-68 GTGCGGFTSTVDSPS
+68 GAGCSGFTSSVDSPT

-88 NGEELVDLTVQVDDT
+88 NDEELVDLEVQVNDQ
-103 AAGECETTLTITA
+103 ASGECETTLTITA
-116 TGGTPPTP
+116 TGGTNPTP

-152 EYDLEGDTID
+152 EYDLDGDTID
-162 WIVNVENNG
+162 WVVNVENNG

-176 IQLAVENDSGCDSD
+176 VQLEVENDSGCDSD
-190 DDSVSATVNPAT
+190 DDSVSAAVDPAT
-202 VSLNSGDN
+202 VTLNSGSN
-210 EDVDFVITL
+210 QDVDFAITL
-219 DDEGETDAGDHCFIL
+219 DDEGETEAGDHCFIL
-234 RATVNNDPSPDQAE
+234 RATVSNDPSQTAE
-248 DNLTLTGI
+248 DNLTLTGV

-268 WTFVNLQPGQTSTEN
+268 WTFVNLQPGQTSTQN
-283 NLEVTNTGNTAWT
+283 NLVVRNTGNTAWT
-296 ASVQAQSSGG
+296 AAVQAQSSGG
-306 EDISGWVS
+306 QDITGWVS

-325 PGNNGDSF
+325 PGNNGDSYS
-333 TFGFDITPDSSVESG
+333 FGFDITPDSSVESG

-359 GSSVGCEA
+359 GSSIGCEA
-367 IVTVKVGQIHAGDIS
+367 IVTVRVGQIHDADMS

-391 EPGSQPQVTISLE
+391 EPGSQPQVTIFLE

-438 QTSNNEATSTAVI
+438 QTSNNDATSTAVI

-458 AGSTSIKF
+458 AGSTSIIF
-466 KISGGGGPDSLD
+466 KVSGDGGPETLD
-478 SATLTVNVN
+478 SVSLTINVN
-487 QRHEVELEFTST
+487 QRHEVDLEFTST

-513 VVTNHGNVEDTIK
+513 VVTNLGNVEDTIK
-526 LQVCDPG
+526 LQACDPD
-533 DQTGCNAPEWGA
+533 DQTGCNPPEWSA
-545 SYSDPNGN
+545 SYSDSNGN
-553 GINQVSLEPGQSRNL
+553 GVNQVSLGPGQSRSL
-568 YLDVNVEGEEN
+568 YLDVNVQGEEN

-590 VFGADADAKETV
+590 VFGANADADETV

-619 PGIMPDQIDLTLP
+619 PGLMPDQIDLTMP

-653 NLEVEITGLEALVI
+653 DLEIEILGLEALVI
-667 RTVSIQGN
+667 RTVTIQGN
-675 TITAPVP
+675 SITAPVP

-702 NGLNGLMQISTF
+702 NGLNGLMQINAF
-714 STLNPNEASTID
+714 STLNPNEVSSID
-726 IAVEIRTIHDL
+726 VAVEIRTIHDL

-742 EATKQTTTY
+742 EPTKQTTTY

-757 TFFVTNNGNVVE
+757 TFFVTNHGNVVE

-785 ILPDNFDL
+785 ILPDDFEL
-793 EPGQTMEIRVNTL
+793 EPGQTMEIKVNTL
-806 PPADLISDDEYR
+806 PPANLISDDEYR

-829 AAGQPLD
+829 AAGEPLD
-836 LVTVTNLPAG
+836 LITETNLPAG
-846 FLSLSDTTE
+846 FLSLSDTAE
-855 QILIISLIGIGVL
+855 QILIVSVIGIGVL
-868 TITVLAF
+868 TIAILTF

-888 SDERKL
+888 GDERGL